1 MDLFSGDLLV
11 GNCTLPNLLLRPGNH
26 STPVEGII
34 DLKKILKN
42 IPQVLKDQASSL
54 KDGNLLLRSV
64 GTNVEWQGVQV
75 PYYTKVMQ
83 SLELPAKIAV
93 GGLLT
98 NTIHGITS
106 GEGNP
111 LAHLI
116 EPMGS
121 KKNGTKGLLSDILHK
136 RGPGPD
142 LGSGTD
148 LEKFVKLL
156 SHFV

>member
-1 MDLFSGDLLV
+1 MNLFSGDLLV
-11 GNCTLPNLLLRPGNH
+11 GNCTLPNLFLRPGNH
-26 STPVEGII
+26 STPVEGVI

-54 KDGNLLLRSV
+54 KDGNLNLRAI
-64 GTNVEWQGVQV
+64 GTNVEYEGVQV

-83 SLELPAKIAV
+83 TLELQAKIAV

-98 NTIHGITS
+98 NTIHQITS

-111 LAHLI
+111 LSNLI
-116 EPMGS
+116 EPIGS
-121 KKNGTKGLLSDILHK
+121 KNGTKGLLSDILHK